1 MKESKR
7 SFLRAFFMTSVIILC
22 LTVACSGLAL
32 AYENTRSIGFGENK
46 KAFELGEDFIRI
58 LDYVIE
64 Y

>member
-1 MKESKR
+1 
-7 SFLRAFFMTSVIILC
+7 MTSVIILC
-22 LTVACSGLAL
+22 LSLACSGMAL

-46 KAFELGEDFIRI
+46 KAFETGEGFLRI